1 MIPKSCKGTKT
12 DFSDYICKALQGRM
26 PWKTLAMLLNDVAPT
41 LNETREI
48 INILLK
54 ELETFHSAFQENQE
68 KLKKYENEDFANDT
82 NQQDS
87 LIGNEND
94 EIIEVFEQQSKH
106 KNEEEKEAEI
116 IELDE
121 VETEGRNDKMQEIDN
136 EWYTFVSNDKKTE
149 KAVQQFPL
157 LNKANKV
164 VQNEEIEA
172 IDNEW
177 YTFVSNE
184 KKSESVSDNHVGND
198 QVDTDKLTKEDNGP
212 NVKNF
217 QCDTCEKRFQVK
229 AALKVHERIH
239 TGEMPFECKTCM
251 KKFTQK
257 GSLKIHERIH
267 TGEVPFECKSC
278 KKRFKQIGCLKLH
291 ERNHT
296 GEKPFSCRKCKKC
309 FSLKSSLIR
318 HGKSSKCD

>member
-68 KLKKYENEDFANDT
+68 RLKKYEIEDFAIDT
-82 NQQDS
+82 KEQDS

-94 EIIEVFEQQSKH
+94 EIIEVFEQQSKPR
-106 KNEEEKEAEI
+106 NEEGEKAEI

-157 LNKANKV
+157 LDKANKV

-198 QVDTDKLTKEDNGP
+198 QVDTDKLTKEDNGS

-217 QCDTCEKRFQVK
+217 QCDTCKKRFKVK
-229 AALKVHERIH
+229 GALKVHERIH
-239 TGEMPFECKTCM
+239 TGEKPYECTAC
-251 KKFTQK
+251 KKCFNQMST
-257 GSLKIHERIH
+257 LKAHERIH
-267 TGEVPFECKSC
+267 TGEKPFQCETC
-278 KKRFKQIGCLKLH
+278 KKHFSGLRNLKDH
-291 ERNHT
+291 EKIHT
-296 GEKPFSCRKCKKC
+296 GEMPYDCEVCRKIFKTKGE
-309 FSLKSSLIR
+309 LK
-318 HGKSSKCD
+318 